1 MVIRGRTVEELA
13 AEREQ
18 TQVLGASEKPGSA
31 PPSNPDPDPGPS
43 SSEFWSSSDSDDGG
57 MSPWKGAGIA
67 VAAVAVTVGSVWGVF
82 ALTKQI
88 DSSAV
93 SVETLTEPVKALLA
107 PDAPMKVLVRLD
119 NQCPY
124 SDESFMVKVT
134 PSGLTAA
141 FYQGKATVQA
151 LPTERVRLIANTRYP
166 DFQYETGPILVKPEM
181 TLVADCESM
190 EERMKATSDS
200 FRDAFKKPKP

>member
-31 PPSNPDPDPGPS
+31 PPSSPDPDPGG
-43 SSEFWSSSDSDDGG
+43 SEFWSSSSSVDDGG

-67 VAAVAVTVGSVWGVF
+67 LAAVAVTVGSVWGVF
-82 ALTKQI
+82 ALMKQI
-88 DSSAV
+88 DAPAV

-107 PDAPMKVLVRLD
+107 PDAPMKVLVTLD
-119 NQCPY
+119 NKCPY

-166 DFQYETGPILVKPEM
+166 DFQYETGPILVKPEI
-181 TLVADCESM
+181 TLVADCESV
-190 EERMKATSDS
+190 EDRMKATSEG
-200 FRDAFKKPKP
+200 FRETFKKP

>member
-31 PPSNPDPDPGPS
+31 PPSSPDPDPGG
-43 SSEFWSSSDSDDGG
+43 SEFWGSSSATDDGG

-82 ALTKQI
+82 TVMKQI
-88 DSSAV
+88 DAPAV

-107 PDAPMKVLVRLD
+107 PDAPMKVLVTLD
-119 NQCPY
+119 NKCPY

-166 DFQYETGPILVKPEM
+166 DFQYETGPILVKPEI
-181 TLVADCESM
+181 TLVADCESV
-190 EERMKATSDS
+190 EERMRATSDS
-200 FRDAFKKPKP
+200 FKEAFKKK

>member
-31 PPSNPDPDPGPS
+31 PPSSPDPDPGG
-43 SSEFWSSSDSDDGG
+43 SESWSSSSSSDDGG

-67 VAAVAVTVGSVWGVF
+67 LAAVAVTVGSVWGVF
-82 ALTKQI
+82 ALMKQI
-88 DSSAV
+88 DAPAV

-107 PDAPMKVLVRLD
+107 PDAPMKVLVTLD
-119 NQCPY
+119 NKCPY

-166 DFQYETGPILVKPEM
+166 DFQYETGPILVKPEI
-181 TLVADCESM
+181 TLVADCESV
-190 EERMKATSDS
+190 EDRMKATSEG
-200 FRDAFKKPKP
+200 FRETFKKP

>member
-1 MVIRGRTVEELA
+1 
-13 AEREQ
+13 
-18 TQVLGASEKPGSA
+18 
-31 PPSNPDPDPGPS
+31 
-43 SSEFWSSSDSDDGG
+43 

-82 ALTKQI
+82 TVMKQI
-88 DSSAV
+88 DAPAV

-107 PDAPMKVLVRLD
+107 PDAPMKVLVTLD
-119 NQCPY
+119 NKCPY

-181 TLVADCESM
+181 TLVADCESV
-190 EERMKATSDS
+190 EERMRATSDS
-200 FRDAFKKPKP
+200 FKEAFKKK

>member
-18 TQVLGASEKPGSA
+18 TQVLGASEKPGSP
-31 PPSNPDPDPGPS
+31 PPSSPEPDPG
-43 SSEFWSSSDSDDGG
+43 SSEFWSSSSSADDGG

-82 ALTKQI
+82 ALMKQI
-88 DSSAV
+88 DAPAV
-93 SVETLTEPVKALLA
+93 SVETVTEPVKALLA
-107 PDAPMKVLVRLD
+107 PDAPMKVLVTLD

-134 PSGLTAA
+134 PSGLTAP

-151 LPTERVRLIANTRYP
+151 LPTERVRIIANTRYP

-181 TLVADCESM
+181 TLVADCESV
-190 EERMKATSDS
+190 EERMKATSES
-200 FRDAFKKPKP
+200 FQEAFKKPKP

>member
-18 TQVLGASEKPGSA
+18 TQVLGASEKPGST
-31 PPSNPDPDPGPS
+31 PSSSPEPDPSG
-43 SSEFWSSSDSDDGG
+43 SEFWSSPSAADENG

-82 ALTKQI
+82 ALMKQL
-88 DSSAV
+88 DAPVV

-107 PDAPMKVLVRLD
+107 PDAPMKVVVTLD
-119 NQCPY
+119 NKCPY

-151 LPTERVRLIANTRYP
+151 LPTERVRIIANTRYP
-166 DFQYETGPILVKPEM
+166 DFQYETGPILVKPEI
-181 TLVADCESM
+181 TLVADCESV
-190 EERMKATSDS
+190 EERMKATSES
-200 FRDAFKKPKP
+200 FQEAFKKPKP

>member
-18 TQVLGASEKPGSA
+18 TQVLGASEKPESP
-31 PPSNPDPDPGPS
+31 PPSSPEPDPG

-134 PSGLTAA
+134 PSGLTAP